1 METASHRAARES
13 RFAWSTPS
21 SVRPVIRAAVKL
33 VGLAVAIYLL
43 VFYLRLGLVLHIVLP
58 AAALVAIAVTV
69 SEWRAGRF
77 PAAWIVTV
85 LLGYAL
91 IQTLIFRAATFT
103 TQAQFMMLWSAE
115 TSEALPDPSVVLEF
129 EDFPGNVVRISSVEL
144 LNHLVASGEESVA
157 VLFDVT
163 RDVGCMAG
171 FRTAEVAGLRSWST
185 EGGGS
190 AGSIGNVRSPW
201 QEPWWCP

>member
-1 METASHRAARES
+1 
-13 RFAWSTPS
+13 
-21 SVRPVIRAAVKL
+21 VRPVITAAAKL

-58 AAALVAIAVTV
+58 MTALVAIAVTV
-69 SEWRAGRF
+69 AEWRGRQF
-77 PAAWIVTV
+77 PAARIMTV

-91 IQTLIFRAATFT
+91 VQTLIFWAATTTTEAPFT
-103 TQAQFMMLWSAE
+103 MLWSRG
-115 TSEALPDPSVVLEF
+115 TSEALPDPLVVLEF

-144 LNHLVASGEESVA
+144 LNHLVASGEESVL
-157 VLFDVT
+157 VRFEVT
-163 RDVGCMAG
+163 RDIGCMVG

-190 AGSIGNVRSPW
+190 AGSVGNVRSPW
-201 QEPWWCP
+201 REPWWCP